1 MSVALVGGKR
11 LNKYLLKLLKKDNDI
26 RKVYVCCMEYVEVGK
41 ELGEKTV
48 VVDEKTVYDVRAD
61 VVVEDVGAE
70 KAKDVIRSALKKS
83 SHVVVVSASVF
94 SDKLFLKEVEELTK
108 EVGKYV
114 VVPFG
119 ALPAMDA
126 LEALSLDTLEAVDIW
141 IRRSPRQLLTILKEA
156 GLEPEAVEVPVVV
169 YEGSALEE
177 IVRVKEDINTL
188 MAAVLASRK
197 DPNIKI
203 VADKDVKGSEYR
215 IKIKSEIA
223 QIEISAKYKTIE
235 ETRLSEIMVYSVYRA
250 IKRLLTTSGVVVF

>member
-1 MSVALVGGKR
+1 MSVALVGGKK
-11 LNKYLLKLLKKDNDI
+11 LNKYLLKLLKNDKDI
-26 RKVYVCCMEYVEVGK
+26 RKVYVCCMEYVEVSK
-41 ELGEKTV
+41 ELGEKAI
-48 VVDEKTVYDVRAD
+48 VVDEKSVYDVRAD
-61 VVVEDVGAE
+61 AVVEDVGAE
-70 KAKDVIRSALKKS
+70 RAKDVIRSALEKG

-94 SDKLFLKEVEELTK
+94 SDKQFLEEVEELAR

-119 ALPAMDA
+119 ALPGMDA
-126 LEALSLDTLEAVDIW
+126 LEALSLDSLEEVDIW

-188 MAAVLASRK
+188 MAAVLASKK

-203 VADKDVKGSEYR
+203 VADKDIEGSEYR
-215 IKIKSEIA
+215 IKIKSAIA
-223 QIEISAKYKTIE
+223 QIEINAKYKTTE

-250 IKRLLTTSGVVVF
+250 VKRLFTTSGVVVF